1 MLILTY
7 ENKQT
12 NLPRS
17 SAKAELML
25 PGDSQLAE
33 KHRYVDKN
41 DSILS
46 KTLG

>member
-1 MLILTY
+1 MKTS
-7 ENKQT
+7 KQT
-12 NLPRS
+12 LQHS

-33 KHRYVDKN
+33 KHRYVNKN